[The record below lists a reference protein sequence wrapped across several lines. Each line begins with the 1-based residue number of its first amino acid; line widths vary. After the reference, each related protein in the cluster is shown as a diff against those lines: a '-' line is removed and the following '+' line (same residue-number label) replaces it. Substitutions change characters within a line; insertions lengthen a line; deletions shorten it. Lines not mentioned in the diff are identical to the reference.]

1 MGSGPVMG
9 GGTGVGS
16 PASGDPVAGAAGSPV
31 TGGPA
36 RGSGGPAR
44 GSGELA
50 RGSGQ
55 SARGSGQPGVGNCV
69 PVVRAGMERAARL
82 AARSGITV
90 PPLRGKL
97 LRPVTAFSFVPPAR
111 RNRLDARFWLGC
123 LAVQMVHE
131 ASLHHDDVLD
141 GGFGRRNGATLL
153 AREGPGA
160 ALLAGDLYL
169 TGAYRVALMTGW
181 DAFVAEFVAAV
192 AATVR
197 GEKLQGELTAAPD
210 PAARYEEV
218 VRAKSGALFGAAA
231 ALAGCV
237 GRKPGEGVVPLSPQ
251 VLRALGVELGAFYQ
265 LVDDF
270 LDYCPAEDTGKPK
283 LQDFHNRVWT
293 FVLGARGREWFER
306 APAEAAREFFRP
318 GSARTV
324 DSMAEC
330 AAVRLEARGSALT
343 DRLQALRT
351 GPEIVRLVD
360 GWTSRC
366 LKAARHGAPAAL
378 AVPPVP
384 PGRLRKSEATTA
396 ASIAARALALG
407 PRAQW
412 GRYFSRNSRTFS
424 FASLLF
430 PPAERER
437 VREIYAFCR
446 FTDDLVDE
454 SGDRAEGAVVRLH
467 ETLDVWAGICGLAYE
482 GHSTGI
488 PLADVVMGNLARQ
501 RIPFDL
507 ACELIEGVRM
517 DVEPHHYSSMDEL
530 RGYTYRVA
538 SVVGAWLTRAF
549 GVRDPWVLERAH
561 ALGHAM
567 QLTNIVRDVGE
578 DLEMGR
584 IYLPADRMAVHGVTP
599 ESLAAMQALTAAGGS
614 VDEGYI
620 ALLEEIMSVADS
632 SYTAAYQGMPGL
644 PPFFQRPVAV
654 AAQVYRGIQDKVRTN
669 GYDNLNRRAYTTL
682 REKVVLAN
690 RGLGRLRSRQRQPEL
705 ADVR

>member
-1 MGSGPVMG
+1 MGSGSMVG
-9 GGTGVGS
+9 GGSSVASG
-16 PASGDPVAGAAGSPV
+16 PASV
-31 TGGPA
+31 GG
-36 RGSGGPAR
+36 
-44 GSGELA
+44 
-50 RGSGQ
+50 
-55 SARGSGQPGVGNCV
+55 PGVGTCQ
-69 PVVRAGMERAARL
+69 PVVKAGLERAALL
-82 AARSGITV
+82 AERTGIAV
-90 PPLRGKL
+90 PPRRGKL
-97 LRPVTAFSFVPPAR
+97 LRPLAAFSFVPPGR
-111 RNRLDARFWLGC
+111 RGQLDDRFWLGC

-169 TGAYRVALMTGW
+169 TGSYRVALMTGW

-197 GEKLQGELTAAPD
+197 GKRLQGELSAAPD

-237 GRKPGEGVVPLSPQ
+237 GRKPGGGVVPLSPQ
-251 VLRALGVELGAFYQ
+251 VLRELGVELGAFYQ

-283 LQDFHNRVWT
+283 LQDFRNRTWT
-293 FVLGARGREWFER
+293 FVMGPRGRQWFER
-306 APAEAAREFFRP
+306 APGEAAREFFRP
-318 GSARTV
+318 GSTGTV
-324 DSMAEC
+324 ESMAER
-330 AAVRLEARGSALT
+330 AAARLEARGSALV

-351 GPEIVRLVD
+351 GPEITGLVN

-366 LKAARHGAPAAL
+366 LRAARHGASVAINVPA
-378 AVPPVP
+378 VP
-384 PGRLRKSEATTA
+384 PGRLRRSEATAA

-407 PRAQW
+407 PRSQW

-430 PPAERER
+430 PPAERRR

-454 SGDRAEGAVVRLH
+454 SDETVARLH
-467 ETLDVWAGICGLAYE
+467 ETLDVWTEICGLAYE
-482 GHSTGI
+482 GHGTGI
-488 PLADVVMGNLARQ
+488 PLADVVMRSMARE
-501 RIPFDL
+501 RIPFEL
-507 ACELIEGVRM
+507 ASELIEGVRM
-517 DVEPHHYSSMDEL
+517 DVEPHQYSSMDEL
-530 RGYTYRVA
+530 RRYTYRVA

-561 ALGHAM
+561 VLGHAM

-584 IYLPADRMAVHGVTP
+584 IYLPADRMALHGVTP
-599 ESLAAMQALTAAGGS
+599 ESLTAMRARTRAGGF
-614 VDEGYI
+614 VDENYI
-620 ALLEEIMSVADS
+620 ALLEEIMAAADS
-632 SYTAAYQGMPGL
+632 SYTAAYEGMSFL

-654 AAQVYRGIQDKVRTN
+654 AARVYRGIQDKVRAN

-690 RGLGRLRSRQRQPEL
+690 RGLARLRGRQRQTEL
-705 ADVR
+705 AGVR

>member
-1 MGSGPVMG
+1 MGSGPMVG

-16 PASGDPVAGAAGSPV
+16 AASGDPVAGAAGSPV
-31 TGGPA
+31 TGGPTT
-36 RGSGGPAR
+36 
-44 GSGELA
+44 
-50 RGSGQ
+50 
-55 SARGSGQPGVGNCV
+55 GSGQPARGYRGPGVGTCL

-82 AARSGITV
+82 AERSGIAV

-111 RNRLDARFWLGC
+111 RGRLDERFWLGC

-169 TGAYRVALMTGW
+169 TGSYRVALMTGW
-181 DAFVAEFVAAV
+181 DAFTAEFVAAV

-197 GEKLQGELTAAPD
+197 GEKLQGELAAAPD

-218 VRAKSGALFGAAA
+218 VRAKSGALFGAAG
-231 ALAGCV
+231 ALAGCA

-270 LDYCPAEDTGKPK
+270 LDYCPGEDTGKPK
-283 LQDFHNRVWT
+283 LQDFHNRTWT

-318 GSARTV
+318 GSALTV
-324 DSMAEC
+324 DSMAEW
-330 AAVRLEARGSALT
+330 AADRLEARGAALT

-351 GPEIVRLVD
+351 GPEIAGLVD
-360 GWTSRC
+360 GWTGRC
-366 LKAARHGAPAAL
+366 LRAARHGAPAAI

-407 PRAQW
+407 PRSQW

-454 SGDRAEGAVVRLH
+454 SDDPAHGPEDAVVRLH

-482 GHSTGI
+482 GRSTGI
-488 PLADVVMGNLARQ
+488 PLADVVMGGMARQ

-517 DVEPHHYSSMDEL
+517 DVEPHHYRSMDEL
-530 RGYTYRVA
+530 RRYTYRVA

-578 DLEMGR
+578 DLAMGR

-599 ESLAAMQALTAAGGS
+599 ESLAAMQALTKAGGS

-632 SYTAAYQGMPGL
+632 SYTAAYEGMPGL

-654 AAQVYRGIQDKVRTN
+654 AAHVYRGIQDKVRAN

-690 RGLGRLRSRQRQPEL
+690 QGLGRLRSRQRQPEL